1 MRENKNM
8 FTFIPVKVL
17 IINSVKAEI
26 PPVLI
31 TLKMSGTRGI
41 LDGNVDH
48 PVAKLNLFTHLL
60 RPDKLHSRT
69 CQESYVQSKYK
80 SLQFHRNV
88 SPCQST
94 AGVLVQ
100 NVR

>member
-1 MRENKNM
+1 MRENMNV
-8 FTFIPVKVL
+8 FTFTPVKVL
-17 IINSVKAEI
+17 IKNSLKAEI

-48 PVAKLNLFTHLL
+48 LVAKLNVFTHLL
-60 RPDKLHSRT
+60 RPDKLHSCT

-88 SPCQST
+88 SPCQRT